1 MAKKTTIQRSNM
13 TQTDSKGKVTREAKD
28 NSQGNAVNF
37 HWWRLPDDEKAA
49 AIAATLTFLRE
60 HQGAR
65 IEQLTVSTRL
75 RGNSNAYNLAGAAF
89 TRASS
94 VNSNPSSQ
102 RMSYNLCSSVIDTLA
117 SKMAK
122 NKVVPTYITNGG
134 VWDIQKK
141 AKNLT
146 KFTQGIFYGEKVH
159 EKSIEAFDDGA
170 TWGDGFV
177 HVFRKHDKVC
187 IERTLPHELFVD
199 QIESMCTSPQ
209 QLHRVKIVDRDVA
222 KAMVPELEEAI
233 DLVSPANF
241 QEIGGYG
248 TAADLVTL
256 VESWH
261 LKSGPDADDGVHVI
275 SCGDGAISDEY
286 DKDYFPFPHFRY
298 QKRKLGWYGQGACER
313 LQNIQ
318 GEINRSLILKQKS
331 LWMMASFKVLLEDS
345 SKIVSQHINNDIGTL
360 IRYQNTKPEYIT
372 PPATNPELQQ
382 WIDSLIEKGYDQEGI
397 SKMSSTGQ
405 VPLGVDSGKA
415 MRALTQISDDRFL
428 FMGQEMEA
436 FVLEIARQA
445 IEVVKDIYKDKK
457 SYEVVFPTTNF
468 IETVDWKDIDLDA
481 SQYVLK
487 AYPTSALADDLSGRL
502 SDVQELVQ
510 AGMISQRTAMRL
522 MQMPDVEMMD
532 NLANAA
538 EDRLHQM
545 FEKMLDGGKVIPV
558 EAPFHDLQLAKQLVM
573 EYYNYAEFMNAPDD
587 LLQVLQDF
595 NDLLNDA
602 LGINQPQPLVGG
614 PVGPPQPGA
623 PGAPPANPQP
633 TPQSNL
639 IPNVNQPGAPQ

>member
-1 MAKKTTIQRSNM
+1 
-13 TQTDSKGKVTREAKD
+13 
-28 NSQGNAVNF
+28 
-37 HWWRLPDDEKAA
+37 
-49 AIAATLTFLRE
+49 
-60 HQGAR
+60 
-65 IEQLTVSTRL
+65 
-75 RGNSNAYNLAGAAF
+75 
-89 TRASS
+89 
-94 VNSNPSSQ
+94 
-102 RMSYNLCSSVIDTLA
+102 
-117 SKMAK
+117 
-122 NKVVPTYITNGG
+122 
-134 VWDIQKK
+134 
-141 AKNLT
+141 
-146 KFTQGIFYGEKVH
+146 
-159 EKSIEAFDDGA
+159 
-170 TWGDGFV
+170 
-177 HVFRKHDKVC
+177 
-187 IERTLPHELFVD
+187 
-199 QIESMCTSPQ
+199 
-209 QLHRVKIVDRDVA
+209 
-222 KAMVPELEEAI
+222 
-233 DLVSPANF
+233 
-241 QEIGGYG
+241 
-248 TAADLVTL
+248 
-256 VESWH
+256 
-261 LKSGPDADDGVHVI
+261 
-275 SCGDGAISDEY
+275 
-286 DKDYFPFPHFRY
+286 
-298 QKRKLGWYGQGACER
+298 
-313 LQNIQ
+313 
-318 GEINRSLILKQKS
+318 
-331 LWMMASFKVLLEDS
+331 
-345 SKIVSQHINNDIGTL
+345 
-360 IRYQNTKPEYIT
+360 
-372 PPATNPELQQ
+372 
-382 WIDSLIEKGYDQEGI
+382 
-397 SKMSSTGQ
+397 
-405 VPLGVDSGKA
+405 

-545 FEKMLDGGKVIPV
+545 FEKMLDDGKVIPV